1 MKKLINCFFKGIFAT
16 VMIAITGQLYWNFY
30 IVEKFGIGL
39 LAINEYRK
47 GGFQAGL
54 SVLIGGAILGWLFF
68 DE

>member
-1 MKKLINCFFKGIFAT
+1 MKKNEKVLIKVSPKNIFKAGI
-16 VMIAITGQLYWNFY
+16 
-30 IVEKFGIGL
+30 IGL
-39 LAINEYRK
+39 LAIDEYRK

>member
-1 MKKLINCFFKGIFAT
+1 MKKNEKVLIKVSPNIFKA
-16 VMIAITGQLYWNFY
+16 
-30 IVEKFGIGL
+30 GIGL
-39 LAINEYRK
+39 LAIDEYRK

>member
-1 MKKLINCFFKGIFAT
+1 MKSNLSDLFILKKNYNHEKVLIKVSPKNIFKA
-16 VMIAITGQLYWNFY
+16 
-30 IVEKFGIGL
+30 GIGL

-47 GGFQAGL
+47 GGFRAGL